1 MLFSRGRNSFP
12 TAIFSFVFTLPLQ
25 PRLRLQFQKATLS
38 TSSTRHLIFVFTL
51 PIYLRLPLATISSS
65 SAASSRRLFT
75 HEFHSPLQ
83 LCLYHHGQHRFQGQ
97 SFQLPLN
104 QQALPSV
111 EVWCEHVGEVS
122 GEDGVVEQHSNRC
135 IRARE
140 GCDDFPRLNRHACAA
155 ELPDSTDC
163 RLAFQPVFQELCIGW
178 A

>member
-1 MLFSRGRNSFP
+1 MPFPRPPQLLFDSH
-12 TAIFSFVFTLPLQ
+12 LQ
-25 PRLRLQFQKATLS
+25 LRLQLATS
-38 TSSTRHLIFVFTL
+38 ASSSASVSNGHFIFVFTM
-51 PIYLRLPLATISSS
+51 PTHIPLYAATSSS
-65 SAASSRRLFT
+65 SLPAAFPT
-75 HEFHSPLQ
+75 HSTRYCTTVFNSPLQ
-83 LCLYHHGQHRFQGQ
+83 LRLYHYGHHSFHGQ
-97 SFQLPLN
+97 SFKLPLN
-104 QQALPSV
+104 RQALPSV
-111 EVWCEHVGEVS
+111 EVWCEHGGEAG